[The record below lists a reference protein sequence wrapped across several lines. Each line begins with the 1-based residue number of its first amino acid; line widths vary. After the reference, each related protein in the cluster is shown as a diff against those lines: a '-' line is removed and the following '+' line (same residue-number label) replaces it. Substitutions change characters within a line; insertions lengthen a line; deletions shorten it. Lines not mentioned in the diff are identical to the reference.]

1 MTVTQVM
8 QAAVGATAAALIGA
22 AAAFPAL
29 AGEAATTAGPPG
41 PYALTFEQLDTNRD
55 GKLSFSEAFA
65 NPTLSNN
72 FNLIDSNADGF
83 LSLAEIRAAI
93 GGSVF
98 GG

>member
-1 MTVTQVM
+1 MTIDQAM
-8 QAAVGATAAALIGA
+8 QAAVGATAAALMGA
-22 AAAFPAL
+22 AALPAL

-41 PYALTFEQLDTNRD
+41 PYSLTFEQLDANRD
-55 GKLSFSEAFA
+55 GKLSFSEAFS
-65 NPTLSNN
+65 NPILSNN

-93 GGSVF
+93 GGGVF